1 MCPVHLETVLTI
13 RTLSTL
19 SYDSAAHRGFEWGF
33 EGDKTFP
40 RVYYC
45 YVSRL
50 NEDVANDAWENVQGR
65 LMRRALLRLVPVAG
79 I

>member
-1 MCPVHLETVLTI
+1 MGV
-13 RTLSTL
+13 R
-19 SYDSAAHRGFEWGF
+19 GF

-40 RVYYC
+40 RIYYC

-50 NEDVANDAWENVQGR
+50 NEDVANDAWENVRGR